1 MAKVLI
7 TMRVYPS
14 DLQID
19 LNALKD
25 AIGLSLSEGSEGV
38 EIRRSLE
45 EPIAFGLKALVLQI
59 VARDEERQMES
70 IEKRIRNVEGVG
82 EIEILMISRV

>member
-1 MAKVLI
+1 LAKVLI

>member
-1 MAKVLI
+1 
-7 TMRVYPS
+7 MRVYPS

>member
-1 MAKVLI
+1 MANVLI

-14 DLQID
+14 DLQVD

-25 AIGLSLSEGSEGV
+25 SIGVSLPEGMS
-38 EIRRSLE
+38 IHRSLE

-59 VARDEERQMES
+59 VAKDEAGQMENM
-70 IEKRIRNVEGVG
+70 ERRIRTVEGVG
-82 EIEILMISRV
+82 EVEILMISRI